1 MAHSNITP
9 SRSELMKTTYSED
22 LVWCSLTK
30 IKINEIEQIHLH
42 SVVRLGKTFSL
53 PLFDQ
58 VWGLC

>member
-1 MAHSNITP
+1 
-9 SRSELMKTTYSED
+9 MKTTYSD
-22 LVWCSLTK
+22 NLVWCSLTK

-42 SVVRLGKTFSL
+42 SVVRLGKSLSL